1 LKAIVHAK
9 YGSPDLL
16 RFEEVDRPVPT
27 DDQVLVKV
35 VAASVNPVDWH
46 IMRGKPFIFRLMG
59 FGLFGPK
66 QHILGADV
74 SGRIEAV
81 GKSVT
86 QFKVGDNV
94 FGRAVGGFA
103 EYACC
108 LQDHVAL
115 KPEGVT
121 FEKAASAPVAG
132 ITALQGIRDHG
143 RMQAGQEVLI
153 TGASGGVGSFAVQ
166 IAKALGA
173 TVTGVCGGGN
183 VELARSLG
191 ADHVIDYTKEAF
203 YQSDKR
209 YDLILDNAAFY
220 PIKKPLRAV
229 KPGGSY
235 ILVGGLTFNFLHVSM
250 RSMLPAGTNKPR
262 VGGFVARLNRVDL
275 AFLGELMADGKV
287 VPVIEKTYPLA
298 ETPQAI
304 AQVETGHV
312 RGKVITEKLRVDN
325 KNSGPLLSSCRIIR
339 HVKRPA
345 GARTEGS
352 YCIH

>member
-1 LKAIVHAK
+1 MKAIVHTK

-46 IMRGKPFIFRLMG
+46 IMRGSPFIFRFMG
-59 FGLFGPK
+59 FGVLRPK
-66 QHILGADV
+66 RRILGADV
-74 SGRIEAV
+74 AGRIEAV
-81 GKSVT
+81 GKIVT

-94 FGRAVGGFA
+94 FGRAGGGFA

-108 LQDHVAL
+108 LQDYVAL

-143 RMQAGQEVLI
+143 RLQAGQEVLI

-173 TVTGVCGGGN
+173 KVTGVCGTGN
-183 VELARSLG
+183 VELVRSLG
-191 ADHVIDYTKEAF
+191 ADHVMDYTKEAF
-203 YQSDKR
+203 YQGDKR

-220 PIKKPLRAV
+220 PIRKPLRAL

-235 ILVGGLTFNFLHVSM
+235 VLVGGHTLNFLKVSM
-250 RSMLPAGTNKPR
+250 RSMLPAGKAGVRAT
-262 VGGFVARLNRVDL
+262 GFVARLNRTDL
-275 AFLGELMADGKV
+275 AFLGGLMAEGKV
-287 VPVIEKTYPLA
+287 VPVIEKTYSLA
-298 ETPQAI
+298 ETSEAI
-304 AQVETGHV
+304 RCVETGHV
-312 RGKVITEKLRVDN
+312 RGKVIIV
-325 KNSGPLLSSCRIIR
+325 
-339 HVKRPA
+339 V
-345 GARTEGS
+345 
-352 YCIH
+352 